1 MYFFIIV
8 SPWIPIF
15 IPEFFVFDPSVPEFV
30 SASGTIAIVLAAF
43 LGNWRLLWPL
53 LEHLLDGFFH
63 VDPSL
68 LAVIPAR
75 VFHSL
80 LNVTN

>member
-63 VDPSL
+63 VFL
-68 LAVIPAR
+68 VLITVVAER
-75 VFHSL
+75 VLRDTPPH
-80 LNVTN
+80 